1 MNSGK
6 PLTNLIYE
14 QIYRDVIDG
23 TFEVNEIIT
32 EGQLIQR
39 YGVSKSP
46 VREALISLCDEQ
58 VLQSIPRPGYR
69 VVQIMPDEMREIAE
83 TRQAMELFM
92 FEKSFPALDK
102 EAVAKLRECNE
113 RIREADE
120 PSLPANKRWEGNV
133 EFHLLLASFAGN
145 AYMYKLLR
153 DTLRIDARAT
163 TQYFKNIYAPE
174 LQQKR
179 FAHEHFIDACEN
191 GDYQAARNILLED
204 TNQLLWWA
212 ERRA

>member
-1 MNSGK
+1 MN
-6 PLTNLIYE
+6 
-14 QIYRDVIDG
+14 RDVIDG

-58 VLQSIPRPGYR
+58 VLQSIPRTGYR

-102 EAVAKLRECNE
+102 EAVAKLREQALG
-113 RIREADE
+113 RQRGVP
-120 PSLPANKRWEGNV
+120 PSARLLCGQ
-133 EFHLLLASFAGN
+133 HL
-145 AYMYKLLR
+145 YV
-153 DTLRIDARAT
+153 
-163 TQYFKNIYAPE
+163 
-174 LQQKR
+174 
-179 FAHEHFIDACEN
+179 
-191 GDYQAARNILLED
+191 
-204 TNQLLWWA
+204 
-212 ERRA
+212 